1 MQVVKHTECCQNC
14 LFCQQKRHSG
24 DTYQNYQLLL
34 AFPKGA
40 LNIIKS
46 KDSHM
51 NEQEKICTLCMD
63 EISLKTNLFYDI
75 PGDKIVGLEDF
86 GSNYRTNKVATSAL
100 VFLVRS
106 ITGNWKQPLGYVF
119 VNGAC
124 DKDETERLMKEA
136 IDKLDVIGLKVLVI
150 LSDMGSN
157 FHSLVNH
164 LNITPENPWFIHNNT
179 VQVCILRKS
188 SNVL

>member
-1 MQVVKHTECCQNC
+1 MLSK
-14 LFCQQKRHSG
+14 LFILPTKTSLRQYISKLPATPGFSQ
-24 DTYQNYQLLL
+24 
-34 AFPKGA
+34 GA

-46 KDSHM
+46 KVLHM

-75 PGDKIVGLEDF
+75 PGDKIVGF

-100 VFLVRS
+100 VFLVCS
-106 ITGNWKQPLGYVF
+106 ITGNWKQSLGYVL

-150 LSDMGSN
+150 MSDMGSN

-179 VQVCILRKS
+179 KYFVMFDPPHLIKCVRCKW
-188 SNVL
+188 